1 MEFWGSG
8 AGSRRT
14 WPQNPCANPEG
25 SAKRFN
31 KARIGRQTEEN
42 MKRHNTTLLAL
53 ALLGTVAMAP
63 HVALADGSIKV
74 GLLATLE
81 GPFTVLGQDGVRG
94 AELALTEAG
103 YMAGGKKIE
112 IIKGSS
118 DASPDS
124 AVKAARKLV
133 EQDGVAILIGPLS
146 GDEGIAVKDYAK
158 TQPNI
163 TFVNGTSAAQDT
175 TLRDPAPNF
184 FRFSTDGAQ
193 WMAGLGDYAFNVKK
207 YKTVATVAED
217 YSFPYTQVFGFMAG
231 FCKAGGHVPVKFW
244 VPIGN
249 KDFSSII
256 AAIPEKVDAIYVALG
271 GADGINFLT
280 QYQQAGGTAPLIGGS
295 ITVDQTVLGTKGKQ
309 RDFVIGTPSAG
320 PIADNSDDP
329 AWKKFVADYKG
340 AYKDGFPS
348 PSLFAQGYYINT
360 KAVLLA
366 LDKVGGDLS
375 DKEVKFRDTLSKLEF
390 DTPTGKVKLD
400 KNRQAIA
407 DNYLTE
413 VAKGDDGNLY
423 NKVIKVMPAVN
434 QTLGIP
440 EADFL
445 KLGAV
450 GRDNPDC
457 K

>member
-1 MEFWGSG
+1 M
-8 AGSRRT
+8 
-14 WPQNPCANPEG
+14 Q
-25 SAKRFN
+25 KH
-31 KARIGRQTEEN
+31 K
-42 MKRHNTTLLAL
+42 TLFAL
-53 ALLGTVAMAP
+53 ALLASAAMLPGA
-63 HVALADGSIKV
+63 AMADGSIKV

-94 AELALTEAG
+94 AELALNEAH
-103 YMAGGKKIE
+103 YMAGGKKLE

-133 EQDGVAILIGPLS
+133 EQDGVSILIGPLS
-146 GDEGIAVKDYAK
+146 GDEGLAVRDYAK
-158 TQPNI
+158 SKPGV

-184 FRFSTDGAQ
+184 YRFSTDGAQ
-193 WMAGLGDYAFNVKK
+193 WMAGLGEYAHDVKG
-207 YKTVATVAED
+207 YKTVVTIAED
-217 YSFPYTQVFGFMAG
+217 YSFPYTQVFGFMAA
-231 FCKAGGHVPVKFW
+231 FCKAGGHVPKKFW
-244 VPIGN
+244 VAIGN
-249 KDFSSII
+249 KDYSSVIG
-256 AAIPEKVDAIYVALG
+256 AIPDNVDAIYVALG
-271 GADGINFLT
+271 GADGVNFLT

-295 ITVDQTVLGTKGKQ
+295 ITVDQTVLGTQGKQ
-309 RDFVIGTPSAG
+309 RDYVVGTPSAG
-320 PIADNSDDP
+320 PIADNSEEP
-329 AWKKFVADYKG
+329 AWKKFVADYKA

-375 DKEVKFRDTLSKLEF
+375 GGEAKFRDALATLEF

-413 VAKGDDGNLY
+413 VAKAADGHLY
-423 NKVIKVMPAVN
+423 NKVVKVIPAVN

-440 EADFL
+440 EAEFL
-445 KLGAV
+445 KLGVAN
-450 GRDNPDC
+450 RDNPDC